1 MSEHEL
7 RLRAL
12 DLSDAV
18 VDLATKDHAEDMF
31 FFRCQGTPPA
41 EELRWPEGGSGQP
54 LWQCEGWVTAV
65 REREGRR
72 EFLAFDADDPEL
84 WQVIA
89 YGEQG
94 LLANL
99 FSDLIEDED
108 WEEEEEEAL
117 AGLRAAAEAVG
128 FRHLDELL
136 AFAEQHADDEDYAVT
151 LAEWT
156 KTLK

>member
-1 MSEHEL
+1 MNSREQ

-12 DLSDAV
+12 GLSDAV
-18 VDLATKDHAEDMF
+18 VGLATGDHSEDMF
-31 FFRCQGTPPA
+31 FFRCQGTPPPQ
-41 EELRWPEGGSGQP
+41 EMRFPEGVPAEP
-54 LWQCEGWVTAV
+54 LWQCEGWATAV
-65 REREGRR
+65 RARDGRN
-72 EFLAFDADDPEL
+72 EFVAFDSDNPEI

-89 YGEQG
+89 HSEQG

-108 WEEEEEEAL
+108 WEEEVEESE

-128 FRHLDELL
+128 FRHLDDLM
-136 AFAEQHADDEDYAVT
+136 AFAEAHAEDEDYAET

-156 KTLK
+156 KKL